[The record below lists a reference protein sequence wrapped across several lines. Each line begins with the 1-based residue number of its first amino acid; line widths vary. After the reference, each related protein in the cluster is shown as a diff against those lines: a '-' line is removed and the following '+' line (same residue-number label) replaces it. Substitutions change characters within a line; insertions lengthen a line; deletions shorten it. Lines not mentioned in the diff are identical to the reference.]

1 MNLSIESLKKTGSFT
16 GAPIKKQIK
25 WTQGEKELK
34 ADVYVRP
41 LSYQSTVSH
50 LSAIN
55 GKSDPVA
62 GRIAASICDADGK
75 AVFTVEDITG
85 EADPKRGPLDGNLT
99 MALLALI
106 AEVNNMGKMKSS
118 AS

>member
-1 MNLSIESLKKTGSFT
+1 MNLNIESLQKAGAFT

-25 WTQGEKELK
+25 WTQGDKELK

-62 GRIAASICDADGK
+62 GRIAASICDAEGK
-75 AVFTVEDITG
+75 AVFTAEDITG
-85 EADPKRGPLDGNLT
+85 EADPQRGPLDGNLT

-106 AEVNNMGKMKSS
+106 AEINSMGKMKSS
-118 AS
+118 AN